1 MTFITKRH
9 LSRRTFLRGMGVSM
23 ALPLLDSMIPAQTAL
38 RLTAATPRNRFAC
51 VYVPHGATMDK
62 WTPATEGP
70 GFAFT
75 EILKPLEGFR
85 DQINIVSGLAHPYVA
100 GAGGADVSAGANH
113 TRAAAVFLTGAVPEK
128 GAQAHLGVSLDQ
140 RAAAVI
146 GQDTPLPSLE
156 LSIEEAVLACEASF
170 SCAYRNSISWKSA
183 TNPLPMQNNPRLVFE
198 KLFGDGNSTAE
209 RRARRQESRSLLDS
223 VTGQVASL
231 QTDLGADD
239 RRRLTQYLDDVREV
253 ERRIQRAEASVRDD
267 LQLPEMPAGVPGTFQ
282 DHLKLLMDLQLVAFQ
297 ADITRVST
305 LMFARELSGATY
317 PETDI
322 RDPFHNLSHHSND
335 RGNMDRFARLN
346 TYHMTKFAYFVERLK
361 ALPDGDGTLLDHS
374 LLLYGSSLSDGN
386 QHNFS
391 PLPIVL
397 AGHASGKLKGG
408 RHLQFP
414 KDTRMSNLLAAM
426 LNTLN
431 VPTEKFGDGTG
442 VLDI

>member
-1 MTFITKRH
+1 MFIFRKH
-9 LSRRTFLRGMGVSM
+9 LSRRTFLRGTGSM
-23 ALPLLDSMIPAQTAL
+23 VALPFLDAMAPAQTPT
-38 RLTAATPRNRFAC
+38 RRTAAVPKTRFAGF
-51 VYVPHGATMDK
+51 YVPHGATMDK
-62 WTPATEGP
+62 WTPSTTGT

-75 EILKPLEGFR
+75 EILKPLEPFR
-85 DQINIVSGLAHPYVA
+85 DHLNIISGLAHPYVA

-113 TRAAAVFLTGAVPEK
+113 TRAAAVFLTGAVPER
-128 GAQAHLGVSLDQ
+128 GAQAHLGVSIDQ
-140 RAAAVI
+140 VAAKQI

-156 LSIEEAVLACEASF
+156 LSIEESVLACEAAF
-170 SCAYRNSISWKSA
+170 SCAYRNSISWKS
-183 TNPLPMQNNPRLVFE
+183 PSEPQPMQNNPRLVFE
-198 KLFGDGNSTAE
+198 KLFGDGGTTAE

-231 QTDLGADD
+231 QNDLGPAD

-267 LQLPEMPAGVPGTFQ
+267 LELPEVPAGVPGTFQ
-282 DHLKLLMDLQLVAFQ
+282 DHLKLLMDLQVVAFQ

-305 LMFARELSGATY
+305 LMFARELSNATY
-317 PETDI
+317 PETSI

-335 RGNMDRFARLN
+335 RGNMDRFAQLN
-346 TYHMTKFAYFVERLK
+346 TYHMAKFAYFVERLK
-361 ALPDGDGTLLDHS
+361 ALPDGDGTLLDHA
-374 LLLYGSSLSDGN
+374 LVLYGSSLSDGN

-397 AGHASGKLKGG
+397 AGGASGQLKGG

-426 LNTLN
+426 LNKLG

-442 VLDI
+442 VLEI

>member
-1 MTFITKRH
+1 MFIFKKY
-9 LSRRTFLRGMGVSM
+9 LSRRTFLRGSGAIV
-23 ALPLLDSMIPAQTAL
+23 ALPFLDAMAPAQTPV
-38 RLTAATPRNRFAC
+38 RQTAATPKTRFASF
-51 VYVPHGATMDK
+51 YVPHGATMDK
-62 WTPATEGP
+62 WTPSTTGS
-70 GFAFT
+70 GFEFT
-75 EILKPLEGFR
+75 EILKPLEPFR
-85 DQINIVSGLAHPYVA
+85 DHVNIVSGLSHPFVA

-128 GAQAHLGVSLDQ
+128 GAQAHLGVSVDQ

-146 GQDTPLPSLE
+146 GQETPLPSLE
-156 LSIEEAVLACEASF
+156 LSIEEAVLNCEAAF
-170 SCAYRNSISWKSA
+170 SCAYRNSISWKSP

-198 KLFGDGNSTAE
+198 KLFGDGASTAE

-223 VTGQVASL
+223 VTAQVATL
-231 QTDLGADD
+231 QSDLGPDD

-267 LQLPEMPAGVPGTFQ
+267 LQLPEVPAGVPGTFQ
-282 DHLKLLMDLQLVAFQ
+282 DHLKLLMDLQIVAFQ
-297 ADITRVST
+297 AEITRVST

-346 TYHMTKFAYFVERLK
+346 TYHMTKFAYFVERLQ
-361 ALPDGDGTLLDHS
+361 ALPDGDGTLLDHA
-374 LLLYGSSLSDGN
+374 LVLYGSSLSDGN

-397 AGHASGKLKGG
+397 AGHASGQLKAG

-426 LNTLN
+426 LNKLN

-442 VLDI
+442 VLDL